1 MEYHEIANIFP
12 LMEGTELTEL
22 SADIKKNGLID
33 PIWLYENKILDG
45 RNRYRACQ
53 EVGVEPRFQ
62 SYPGN
67 DPLQQVISL
76 NLHRRHLNESQRAVV
91 AARLANMQV
100 GDNQYSG
107 SANMPTLSQSQ
118 AAKMLNV
125 SERMVRTVKAI
136 EREAPER
143 LSEINLGKETATKIY
158 KLIKRS
164 EDMATIKDKIDNEN
178 IIVKNK
184 YDVVILDPPW
194 MYGRKYDPATSRVA
208 SPYPEQTKE
217 EIYKTCKDFFKDDC
231 VLWLWTTHRF
241 IWEAKELLE
250 MWGFEY
256 KAILVWDK
264 EKMGMGKN
272 LRMQCEF
279 CLLGKKGNPLW
290 NLSNERDIIREG
302 RREHSRKPEMFYE
315 LIRGITHGTIF
326 EYYSRKI
333 KEGVIT
339 AGVEDGKY

>member
-158 KLIKRS
+158 KLIKRA
-164 EDMATIKDKIDNEN
+164 EPPAEPLPLPLGIYN
-178 IIVKNK
+178 
-184 YDVVILDPPW
+184 VIYADPPW
-194 MYGRKYDPATSRVA
+194 KYDFSETTTREIENQYSTMSLDEIKAIPIPADENS
-208 SPYPEQTKE
+208 
-217 EIYKTCKDFFKDDC
+217 
-231 VLWLWTTHRF
+231 VLFLWAT
-241 IWEAKELLE
+241 APKLLE
-250 MWGFEY
+250 AIEVMQAWGYQY
-256 KAILVWDK
+256 KSNAVWDK
-264 EKMGMGKN
+264 KIIGLGYWFRGQHELLLVGTKGHFSPPAQELRISSVIESKRTKHSKKPDLIYETLEKMFPAGKF
-272 LRMQCEF
+272 L
-279 CLLGKKGNPLW
+279 
-290 NLSNERDIIREG
+290 
-302 RREHSRKPEMFYE
+302 EMFA
-315 LIRGITHGTIF
+315 RD
-326 EYYSRKI
+326 SRDKWTSWGN
-333 KEGVIT
+333 EC
-339 AGVEDGKY
+339 

>member
-67 DPLQQVISL
+67 DPLQYVISL

-158 KLIKRS
+158 KLIKRA
-164 EDMATIKDKIDNEN
+164 EPPAEPLPLPLGIYN
-178 IIVKNK
+178 
-184 YDVVILDPPW
+184 VIYADPPW
-194 MYGRKYDPATSRVA
+194 KYDFSETTTREIENQYSTMSLDEIKAIPIPADENS
-208 SPYPEQTKE
+208 
-217 EIYKTCKDFFKDDC
+217 
-231 VLWLWTTHRF
+231 VLFLWAT
-241 IWEAKELLE
+241 APKLLE
-250 MWGFEY
+250 AIEVMQAWGYQY
-256 KAILVWDK
+256 KSNAVWDK
-264 EKMGMGKN
+264 KIIGLGYWFRGQHELLLVGTKGHFSPPAQELRISSVIESKRTKHSKKPDLIYETLEKMFPAGKF
-272 LRMQCEF
+272 L
-279 CLLGKKGNPLW
+279 
-290 NLSNERDIIREG
+290 
-302 RREHSRKPEMFYE
+302 EMFA
-315 LIRGITHGTIF
+315 RD
-326 EYYSRKI
+326 SRDKWTSWGN
-333 KEGVIT
+333 EC
-339 AGVEDGKY
+339 

>member
-67 DPLQQVISL
+67 DPLQYVISL

-143 LSEINLGKETATKIY
+143 LSEINSGKETATKIY
-158 KLIKRS
+158 KLIKRA
-164 EDMATIKDKIDNEN
+164 EPPTEN
-178 IIVKNK
+178 IPLPSGV
-184 YDVVILDPPW
+184 YDVIYADPPW
-194 MYGRKYDPATSRVA
+194 EYKNAGFSMSAANQYPTMPIEDLKTMAIKDISATDSVLFLWA
-208 SPYPEQTKE
+208 TNPQL
-217 EIYKTCKDFFKDDC
+217 KDA
-231 VLWLWTTHRF
+231 L
-241 IWEAKELLE
+241 ELIDA
-250 MWGFEY
+250 WGFEY
-256 KAILVWDK
+256 KTNFVW
-264 EKMGMGKN
+264 EKSNHTAGFYVYG
-272 LRMQCEF
+272 QHE
-279 CLLGKKGNPLW
+279 LLLIAVRGSMLPTGKKFK
-290 NLSNERDIIREG
+290 SIIQGENKK
-302 RREHSRKPEMFYE
+302 HSKKPEVVYGIIEQMYPASKYIE
-315 LIRGITHGTIF
+315 LFAREPRSGWKSWGNEI
-326 EYYSRKI
+326 E
-333 KEGVIT
+333 
-339 AGVEDGKY
+339 